1 MEFDIE
7 LVDTSKSQI
16 HHNLCLTPN
25 KNSDLYDKLKNIE
38 NNSDLNNEMR
48 IKRIIDFKYCTCFQK
63 NYNKI
68 YGNVLHLYFIIVF
81 EILFYFNYI
90 VDIEK
95 QEIQT
100 VLNSFSDD
108 IKYYYADYINNIE
121 PSQEIITACKKLD
134 DSYINK
140 NNSQLKENSYYV
152 IWTLSIIV
160 VLFTFGHIFLVYKIN
175 KLLLTIGEAI
185 LFITFISI
193 FEYLFFSQI
202 VIKYNIIT
210 SEQASCDLYNDLY
223 N

>member
-7 LVDTSKSQI
+7 LVDTNKSQI

-25 KNSDLYDKLKNIE
+25 KNSDLYDKLKDIE
-38 NNSDLNNEMR
+38 NNPEPNNENR
-48 IKRIIDFKYCTCFQK
+48 SKPISEYNYCISCQK

-121 PSQEIITACKKLD
+121 PNQEIFTVCNKLD
-134 DSYINK
+134 NSYINK
-140 NNSQLKENSYYV
+140 NNSQLKEKSYYI
-152 IWTLSIIV
+152 IWSLSVV
-160 VLFTFGHIFLVYKIN
+160 VLLFSFGHIFLVNNMN

-185 LFITFISI
+185 LFISFISI